1 MIDNT
6 VEKICFICYQ
16 PDNELSFQPC
26 LCNHSVHI
34 DCLMNWIM
42 TKNQFTC
49 EICLDDYKISKDKY
63 KNFIETFNEKLTD
76 INYLQNNIENSDRY
90 NNLIINQSN
99 INNRQIMIENHK
111 KTAAFCI
118 AIIFIS
124 LFLIFLIT
132 Q

>member
-1 MIDNT
+1 MINNKN

-16 PDNELSFQPC
+16 PENELSFKPC

-49 EICLDDYKISKDKY
+49 EICLDDYRISKDKY
-63 KNFIETFNEKLTD
+63 KSFIERFNEKLT
-76 INYLQNNIENSDRY
+76 NVNCLQDNQNSDRY
-90 NNLIINQSN
+90 NNLIINQPN
-99 INNRQIMIENHK
+99 VNNRQIIIENHK
-111 KTAAFCI
+111 KTAALCI
-118 AIIFIS
+118 GTIFIS
-124 LFLIFLIT
+124 LFLIFVIS